1 MPYHRAVMIQSV
13 RHSIHLTLCAGLAVL
28 AMTRP
33 LHAQSPEITIATWG
47 GTYGDAQQAATFK
60 PFTRATGISI
70 RIHHHGSDYQPLFEA
85 AARRTAPWSVV
96 DVERDVLDRGCADGT
111 FEKLDAELLIGK
123 EARDDFIAGTLHPC
137 GIGSLIWSQAVAYD
151 AVLFKDR
158 PPLRLA
164 DFFDLA
170 RFPGRRGLF
179 AGAEGN
185 LEIALMAT
193 GIPAQDVYDILKKP
207 RGVDQALAQLDII
220 RPVAV
225 FWQAGDEPEQ
235 LLNDGRVAMTT
246 AYAARF
252 MRPRQGAR
260 RPAGLLRDHTLWR
273 ATYWAVPGNVADPA
287 SAQRFIAFATDPE
300 RLAGLATRLWYG
312 PARKSG
318 LDAVPVNIR
327 DALPTARKNFHDAL
341 QINSAFWAEF
351 GPAIEARFRAWMAR

>member
-1 MPYHRAVMIQSV
+1 MPYHPIVMIHAA
-13 RHSIHLTLCAGLAVL
+13 RHSIHLIICAGLAVW
-28 AMTRP
+28 AMVHP
-33 LHAQSPEITIATWG
+33 LHAQSAEITVATWG
-47 GTYGDAQQAATFK
+47 GDYGEAQQAATFK
-60 PFTRATGISI
+60 PFTRATSIGI

-85 AARRTAPWSVV
+85 TGTGTPSWSVV
-96 DVERDVLDRGCADGT
+96 DIEHDLLDKGCTNGT

-123 EARDDFIAGTLHPC
+123 AAQTDFIPGTLHPC

-151 AVLFKDR
+151 ALLFKDR
-158 PPLRLA
+158 PPATLA

-185 LEIALMAT
+185 LEIALMAA
-193 GIPAQDVYDILKKP
+193 GIPAADVYDILRKP
-207 RGVDQALAQLDII
+207 GGVDQAFAQLETI
-220 RPVAV
+220 RPGAV

-252 MRPRQGAR
+252 IRPRQGAR
-260 RPAGLLRDHTLWR
+260 RPTKLLWSHALWR
-273 ATYWAVPGNVADPA
+273 ATYWAMPRNAPDSA

-318 LDAVPVNIR
+318 FEAVPVNVR
-327 DALPTARKNFHDAL
+327 EDLPTARKNFHDAL
-341 QINSAFWAEF
+341 NIDSGFWTEF
-351 GPAIEARFRAWMAR
+351 GPAIEERFRAWMSR